1 VTNGAITKE
10 AGDFLTR
17 HIDSVAHLE
26 LLLLLYGDKDRE
38 WSADGIARELRVER
52 GWAVARLK
60 EFAASG
66 IARESAPQTYRYA
79 PRNDKLHAAVQAVT
93 NAYAERRV
101 AVIDFIYAKPLANLR
116 VFAESFRIRR
126 KDSNGKDGNDG

>member
-66 IARESAPQTYRYA
+66 IARASAGGDRLLRRSAGGVSADPVGDRRQEPPRGLIVAENPTLTNRCEESP
-79 PRNDKLHAAVQAVT
+79 H
-93 NAYAERRV
+93 
-101 AVIDFIYAKPLANLR
+101 
-116 VFAESFRIRR
+116 
-126 KDSNGKDGNDG
+126 